1 MKRSSSTTKEN
12 GIRNMHK
19 KMFTGKRQVEVPLNA
34 LSSTQTF
41 FPSHQNTEMN
51 TPTINPK

>member
-1 MKRSSSTTKEN
+1 
-12 GIRNMHK
+12 MHK